1 MNCEK
6 IPTFP
11 LRNRISFCAI
21 YSIVEAIFA
30 PAVPSAF
37 QLLSVNRHSFVDTS
51 VPVLRS
57 LSHMNSRSL
66 RRFIVAVIL
75 LAAISPVRSEPPSLH
90 SHREFK
96 IGVLVSLT
104 GSWNSLGQNTVAALQ
119 LANEQLQATAKAEHG
134 GYRFHSFV
142 RDTQLD
148 PAKALAAIQDLDKR
162 GVKIVIGPQSSSEVA
177 MIKSYADAHNILVIS
192 QGSTASSLAIAGDNI
207 FRFCPNDKREAA
219 AIVALMQHDGIHAI
233 VPLWRNDAGNNG
245 LHDSVKAAFENIG
258 GTVTSGFQYQPTT
271 TDFSAATASVASQI
285 QSLVTAGADPNSIAI
300 YLAAFDEA
308 VDVFHS
314 AAANSTLSSARW
326 YGSDGVALSAAL
338 TGDAS
343 ASAFAASAYYPN
355 PTFGLDDALQELW
368 QPVADAIEARTGIT
382 PDAFA
387 LSAYDALFVVER
399 ALRVTGNLKDFSSF
413 KSAFVDAA
421 NAYSGVTG
429 STALDTAGDRLS
441 ADFDFWAVRQ
451 VNGTFSWVRIGTY
464 TNGTITLF

>member
-1 MNCEK
+1 
-6 IPTFP
+6 
-11 LRNRISFCAI
+11 
-21 YSIVEAIFA
+21 
-30 PAVPSAF
+30 
-37 QLLSVNRHSFVDTS
+37 
-51 VPVLRS
+51 
-57 LSHMNSRSL
+57 MNSRSL
-66 RRFIVAVIL
+66 RRFILSVLL
-75 LAAISPVRSEPPSLH
+75 LAAINPLRSEQPPLH

-96 IGVLVSLT
+96 IGVLASLT
-104 GSWNSLGQNTVAALQ
+104 GSGNSLGQDTVAALQ
-119 LANEQLQATAKAEHG
+119 IATDQLDAEAKANQG
-134 GYRFHSFV
+134 GYRFHLFV
-142 RDTQLD
+142 RDTQQD
-148 PAKALAAIQDLDKR
+148 PVKALAAIKDLDKR
-162 GVKIVIGPQSSSEVA
+162 GVQIIVGPQTSAEVA
-177 MIKSYADAHNILVIS
+177 MIKPFADAHNILVIS

-245 LHDSVKAAFENIG
+245 LHDSVKAAFENVG

-308 VDVFHS
+308 VGVFHS
-314 AAANSTLSSARW
+314 AAANFTLSSARW

-343 ASAFAASAYYPN
+343 ASAFAASAYYPS
-355 PTFGLDDALQELW
+355 PTFGLDDALQKLW
-368 QPVADAIEARTGIT
+368 QPVANAIEARTGII

-413 KSAFVDAA
+413 KSAFVDTA

>member
-1 MNCEK
+1 
-6 IPTFP
+6 
-11 LRNRISFCAI
+11 
-21 YSIVEAIFA
+21 
-30 PAVPSAF
+30 
-37 QLLSVNRHSFVDTS
+37 
-51 VPVLRS
+51 
-57 LSHMNSRSL
+57 MNSRSL
-66 RRFIVAVIL
+66 SRFIVLILL
-75 LAAISPVRSEPPSLH
+75 LAAANSLRSEQPPLH

-96 IGVLVSLT
+96 IGVLASLT
-104 GSWNSLGQNTVAALQ
+104 GSGNSLGQDTVAALQ
-119 LANEQLQATAKAEHG
+119 IATDQLDAEAKANQG
-134 GYRFHSFV
+134 GYRFHLFV
-142 RDTQLD
+142 RDTQQD
-148 PAKALAAIQDLDKR
+148 PVKALAAIKDLDKR
-162 GVKIVIGPQSSSEVA
+162 GVQIIVGPQTSAEVA
-177 MIKSYADAHNILVIS
+177 MIKPFADAHNILVIS

-271 TDFSAATASVASQI
+271 TEFSAATASVASQI

-308 VDVFHS
+308 VGVFHS
-314 AAANSTLSSARW
+314 AAANFTLSSALW

-355 PTFGLDDALQELW
+355 PTFGLDDALQKLW
-368 QPVADAIEARTGIT
+368 QPVANAIEARTGIT

-399 ALRVTGNLKDFSSF
+399 ALRITGNLKDFASF

>member
-1 MNCEK
+1 
-6 IPTFP
+6 
-11 LRNRISFCAI
+11 
-21 YSIVEAIFA
+21 
-30 PAVPSAF
+30 
-37 QLLSVNRHSFVDTS
+37 
-51 VPVLRS
+51 
-57 LSHMNSRSL
+57 MNSRSL
-66 RRFIVAVIL
+66 SRFIVLIL
-75 LAAISPVRSEPPSLH
+75 LLDAANSLRSEQPPLH

-96 IGVLVSLT
+96 IGVLASLT
-104 GSWNSLGQNTVAALQ
+104 GSGNSLGQDTVAALQ
-119 LANEQLQATAKAEHG
+119 IATDQLDAEAKANQG
-134 GYRFHSFV
+134 GYRFHLFV
-142 RDTQLD
+142 RDTQQD
-148 PAKALAAIQDLDKR
+148 PVKALAAIKDLDKR
-162 GVKIVIGPQSSSEVA
+162 GVQIIVGPQTSAEVA
-177 MIKSYADAHNILVIS
+177 MIKPFADAHNILVIS

-308 VDVFHS
+308 VGVFHS
-314 AAANSTLSSARW
+314 AAANFTLSSARW

-355 PTFGLDDALQELW
+355 PTFGLDDALQNLW

>member
-1 MNCEK
+1 
-6 IPTFP
+6 
-11 LRNRISFCAI
+11 
-21 YSIVEAIFA
+21 
-30 PAVPSAF
+30 
-37 QLLSVNRHSFVDTS
+37 
-51 VPVLRS
+51 
-57 LSHMNSRSL
+57 MNSRSL
-66 RRFIVAVIL
+66 RRFILSVLL
-75 LAAISPVRSEPPSLH
+75 LAAINPLRSEQPPLH

-96 IGVLVSLT
+96 IGVLASLT
-104 GSWNSLGQNTVAALQ
+104 GSGNSLGQDTVAALQ
-119 LANEQLQATAKAEHG
+119 IATDQLDAEAKANQG
-134 GYRFHSFV
+134 GYRFHLFV
-142 RDTQLD
+142 RDTQQD
-148 PAKALAAIQDLDKR
+148 PVKALAAIKDLDKR
-162 GVKIVIGPQSSSEVA
+162 GVQIIVGPQTSAEVA
-177 MIKSYADAHNILVIS
+177 MIKPFADAHNILVIS

-308 VDVFHS
+308 VGVFHS
-314 AAANSTLSSARW
+314 AAANFTLSSARW

-343 ASAFAASAYYPN
+343 ASAFAASTYYPN
-355 PTFGLDDALQELW
+355 PTFGLDDALQKLW
-368 QPVADAIEARTGIT
+368 QPVANAIEARTGIT

-399 ALRVTGNLKDFSSF
+399 ALRVTGNLKDFLSF

-429 STALDTAGDRLS
+429 STALDTAGDRLN

-451 VNGTFSWVRIGTY
+451 VNGTFSWVRIGTH

>member
-1 MNCEK
+1 MD
-6 IPTFP
+6 
-11 LRNRISFCAI
+11 S
-21 YSIVEAIFA
+21 
-30 PAVPSAF
+30 
-37 QLLSVNRHSFVDTS
+37 
-51 VPVLRS
+51 RS
-57 LSHMNSRSL
+57 LS
-66 RRFIVAVIL
+66 RFIVFVLL
-75 LAAISPVRSEPPSLH
+75 LAAANSLRSEQPPLR

-96 IGVLVSLT
+96 IGVLASLT
-104 GSWNSLGQNTVAALQ
+104 GSGNSLGQDTVAALQ
-119 LANEQLQATAKAEHG
+119 IATDQLDAEAKANQG
-134 GYRFHSFV
+134 GYRFHLFV
-142 RDTQLD
+142 RDTQQN
-148 PAKALAAIQDLDKR
+148 PVKALAAIKDLDKR
-162 GVKIVIGPQSSSEVA
+162 GVQIIVGPQTSAEVA
-177 MIKSYADAHNILVIS
+177 MIKPFADAHNILVIS

-271 TDFSAATASVASQI
+271 TDFSAATASAASQI

-308 VDVFHS
+308 VGVFHS

-326 YGSDGVALSAAL
+326 YGSDGVALSAVL

-355 PTFGLDDALQELW
+355 PTFGLDDALQNLW
-368 QPVADAIEARTGIT
+368 QPVANAIEARTGIT

-399 ALRVTGNLKDFSSF
+399 ALRVTGNLKNFASF

>member
-1 MNCEK
+1 MH
-6 IPTFP
+6 TRFL
-11 LRNRISFCAI
+11 LRL
-21 YSIVEAIFA
+21 IVC
-30 PAVPSAF
+30 S
-37 QLLSVNRHSFVDTS
+37 S
-51 VPVLRS
+51 
-57 LSHMNSRSL
+57 
-66 RRFIVAVIL
+66 L
-75 LAAISPVRSEPPSLH
+75 LAIARPPVAAEPSVH
-90 SHREFK
+90 SHRPFK

-104 GSWNSLGQNTVAALQ
+104 GSWSSLGQNTVAALQ
-119 LANEQLQATAKAEHG
+119 IAADQLDAAAKANHG
-134 GYRFHSFV
+134 GYRFHLLV

-162 GVKIVIGPQSSSEVA
+162 GVQIVIGPQSSAEVA
-177 MIKSYADAHNILVIS
+177 IIRPYADAHNILVIS

-207 FRFCPNDKREAA
+207 FRFCPNDMREAE
-219 AIVALMQHDGIHAI
+219 AIVALMWHDGIRTI

-245 LHDSVKAAFENIG
+245 LHDSVKADFEKLG
-258 GTVTSGFQYQPTT
+258 GTVTTGYQYQPAT
-271 TDFSAATASVASQI
+271 TDFSAATTSVASQ
-285 QSLVTAGADPNSIAI
+285 VTTLLIGSADPNSVGI
-300 YLAAFDEA
+300 YLAAFDE
-308 VDVFHS
+308 VVGVFHS
-314 AAANSTLSSARW
+314 AANNSTLSSTHW

-338 TGDAS
+338 TGDSS
-343 ASAFAASAYYPN
+343 AAAFAASAGYPN
-355 PTFGLDDALQELW
+355 PTFGLPDALQSLS

-451 VNGTFSWVRIGTY
+451 VNGNYGWERIGAY
-464 TNGTITLF
+464 TNGTLTLF

>member
-1 MNCEK
+1 
-6 IPTFP
+6 
-11 LRNRISFCAI
+11 
-21 YSIVEAIFA
+21 
-30 PAVPSAF
+30 
-37 QLLSVNRHSFVDTS
+37 
-51 VPVLRS
+51 
-57 LSHMNSRSL
+57 MNSRSL
-66 RRFIVAVIL
+66 SRFIVFILL
-75 LAAISPVRSEPPSLH
+75 LAAANSLRSEQPPLH

-96 IGVLVSLT
+96 IGVLASLT
-104 GSWNSLGQNTVAALQ
+104 GSGNSLGQDTVAALQ
-119 LANEQLQATAKAEHG
+119 IATDQLDAEAKANQG
-134 GYRFHSFV
+134 GYRFHLFV
-142 RDTQLD
+142 RDTQQD
-148 PAKALAAIQDLDKR
+148 PVKALAAIKDLDKR
-162 GVKIVIGPQSSSEVA
+162 GVQIIVGPQTSAEVA
-177 MIKSYADAHNILVIS
+177 MVKPFADAHNILVIS

-233 VPLWRNDAGNNG
+233 VPLWRNDAGNDG

-258 GTVTSGFQYQPTT
+258 GTVTSGFQYQPIT

-308 VDVFHS
+308 VGVFHN

-355 PTFGLDDALQELW
+355 PTFGLDDALQNLW
-368 QPVADAIEARTGIT
+368 QPVANAIEARTGIT

-399 ALRVTGNLKDFSSF
+399 ALRVTGNLKDFASF

>member
-1 MNCEK
+1 
-6 IPTFP
+6 
-11 LRNRISFCAI
+11 
-21 YSIVEAIFA
+21 
-30 PAVPSAF
+30 
-37 QLLSVNRHSFVDTS
+37 
-51 VPVLRS
+51 
-57 LSHMNSRSL
+57 MNSRSL
-66 RRFIVAVIL
+66 RRFILSVLL
-75 LAAISPVRSEPPSLH
+75 LAAINPLRSEQPPLR

-96 IGVLVSLT
+96 IGVLASLT
-104 GSWNSLGQNTVAALQ
+104 GSGNSLGQDTVAALQ
-119 LANEQLQATAKAEHG
+119 IATDQLDAEAKANQG
-134 GYRFHSFV
+134 GYRFHLFV
-142 RDTQLD
+142 RDTQQD
-148 PAKALAAIQDLDKR
+148 PVKALAAIKDLDKR
-162 GVKIVIGPQSSSEVA
+162 GVQIIVGPQTSAEVA
-177 MIKSYADAHNILVIS
+177 MIKPFADAHNILVIS

-207 FRFCPNDKREAA
+207 FRVCPNDKREAA

-271 TDFSAATASVASQI
+271 TEFSAATASVASQI

-308 VDVFHS
+308 VGVFHS
-314 AAANSTLSSARW
+314 AAANPTLSSARW

-355 PTFGLDDALQELW
+355 PTFGLDDALQNLW

>member
-1 MNCEK
+1 
-6 IPTFP
+6 
-11 LRNRISFCAI
+11 
-21 YSIVEAIFA
+21 
-30 PAVPSAF
+30 
-37 QLLSVNRHSFVDTS
+37 
-51 VPVLRS
+51 
-57 LSHMNSRSL
+57 MNSRSL
-66 RRFIVAVIL
+66 RRFILSVLL
-75 LAAISPVRSEPPSLH
+75 LAAINPLRSEQPPLH

-96 IGVLVSLT
+96 IGVLASLT
-104 GSWNSLGQNTVAALQ
+104 GSGNSLGQDTVAALQ
-119 LANEQLQATAKAEHG
+119 IATDQLDAEAKANQG
-134 GYRFHSFV
+134 GYRFHLFV
-142 RDTQLD
+142 RDTQQD
-148 PAKALAAIQDLDKR
+148 PVKALAAIKDLDKR
-162 GVKIVIGPQSSSEVA
+162 GVQIIVGPQTSAEVA
-177 MIKSYADAHNILVIS
+177 MIKPFADAHNILVIS

-308 VDVFHS
+308 VGVFHS

-355 PTFGLDDALQELW
+355 PTFGLDDALQKLW
-368 QPVADAIEARTGIT
+368 QPVANAIEARTGIT

-464 TNGTITLF
+464 TNGAITLF